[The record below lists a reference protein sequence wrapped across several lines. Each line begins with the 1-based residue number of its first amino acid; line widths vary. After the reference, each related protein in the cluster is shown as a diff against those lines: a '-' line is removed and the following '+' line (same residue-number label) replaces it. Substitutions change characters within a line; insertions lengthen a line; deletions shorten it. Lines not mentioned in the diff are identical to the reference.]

1 MNIGAWNGTLSS
13 CCFLYKSGFLSASIG
28 GVEVKKRK
36 EGRRKRKR
44 EKENKKR
51 ISRRKKKKGHSSGC

>member
-28 GVEVKKRK
+28 GVEVKRGK
-36 EGRRKRKR
+36 EGRKKRKR

-51 ISRRKKKKGHSSGC
+51 ISRKKKKKGHGSGC